1 MFVANSNLNGYV
13 VVLIDDWIANLFSL
27 ELETAQ
33 FVIDKLM
40 LDWYLLALVSVS
52 ARRVHDYGARAI
64 LGIIPA
70 SLVLAVQVIV
80 FQLKLIELGNTIEYV
95 VLALLV
101 LVCGIRRGVPFINE
115 HGFAPQGT
123 AYRRTYSDE
132 EYRFPEGYEGYNNL
146 TREQFEFLQLFTH
159 FRGLFKTEGER
170 VRYDHA
176 YQEFYLKEKGFF
188 DPDKFLEVDYFY
200 PFFAF
205 YLQKEYEHTF
215 TNANSSNSSYGSSSS
230 SNSSSSNSW
239 SYGSSKSSG
248 SSYGSNNSSYGSS
261 SNGSSYSSYGGS
273 SSKGSSY
280 NSSSSGSYN
289 SGSSK
294 SSYNSSSSSNG
305 SYNSGSSKGSYN
317 SGSNGSYNSGSSK
330 SSYNS
335 SSSSNG
341 SYNSG
346 SSKSSYNSNSSGG
359 YNSGSSNSGGYQYR
373 NANQE
378 PFESRLERAYRTL
391 ELDQGASLK
400 DAERKYKKFMHKY
413 HPDKLNNNPNMTDV
427 EKKKFSEKTIEINEA
442 IATIRKH
449 FNGM

>member
-305 SYNSGSSKGSYN
+305 SYNSGSSK
-317 SGSNGSYNSGSSK
+317 
-330 SSYNS
+330 
-335 SSSSNG
+335 
-341 SYNSG
+341 
-346 SSKSSYNSNSSGG
+346 SSYNSNSSGG

>member
-170 VRYDHA
+170 VRYDQA

-248 SSYGSNNSSYGSS
+248 SSYGSNNSSYG
-261 SNGSSYSSYGGS
+261 
-273 SSKGSSY
+273 
-280 NSSSSGSYN
+280 
-289 SGSSK
+289 
-294 SSYNSSSSSNG
+294 
-305 SYNSGSSKGSYN
+305 
-317 SGSNGSYNSGSSK
+317 
-330 SSYNS
+330 
-335 SSSSNG
+335 SSSNG

>member
-1 MFVANSNLNGYV
+1 MPFLSLLITLVLYFPKCITINLFSYKGRASVLQFWVFFVWMFVANSNLNGYV

-170 VRYDHA
+170 VRYDQA

-248 SSYGSNNSSYGSS
+248 SSYGSNNSSYG
-261 SNGSSYSSYGGS
+261 
-273 SSKGSSY
+273 
-280 NSSSSGSYN
+280 
-289 SGSSK
+289 
-294 SSYNSSSSSNG
+294 
-305 SYNSGSSKGSYN
+305 
-317 SGSNGSYNSGSSK
+317 
-330 SSYNS
+330 
-335 SSSSNG
+335 SSSNG